1 MSQRAAVAVHH
12 VIDGP
17 ADAPVVVLSHSLGT
31 DLTMWRPQVAE
42 LGRHF
47 RVVTY
52 DLRGHGRSPVPPGPY
67 DMADL
72 GADLVALLDRIGA
85 ARAHLCGV
93 SLGGMASLWTA
104 AHHPERVVRLVLC
117 CTSARLGP
125 PAMWRERAEAVRAS
139 GIEAIA
145 DAALERWFTPAT
157 RAGRPE
163 LVAAMRATL
172 FATPAAGYAE
182 CCGALERMDLRA
194 ELGAIAAPT
203 LAIAAAEDPATP
215 PEHLFRIAEGIAD
228 ARVVV
233 LSGCAHLASIEKAD
247 EVTALIAD
255 HLRAPAEDEP

>member
-1 MSQRAAVAVHH
+1 MSPRAIAVRH
-12 VIDGP
+12 VTDGP
-17 ADAPVVVLSHSLGT
+17 ADAPVLVLSHSLGAA
-31 DLTMWRPQVAE
+31 LTMWQPQLAE
-42 LGRHF
+42 LTRDF
-47 RVVTY
+47 RVVRY

-72 GADLVALLDRIGA
+72 GADLVALLDRIGV

-93 SLGGMASLWTA
+93 SLGAMASMWTA
-104 AHHPERVVRLVLC
+104 AHHPERVERLIVC
-117 CTSARLGP
+117 CTSAQLGP
-125 PAMWRERAEAVRAS
+125 PQMWRQRGDAVRAS
-139 GIEAIA
+139 GIAAIA

-157 RAGRPE
+157 RANRPE
-163 LVAAMRATL
+163 LMAAMRAML

-215 PEHLFRIAEGIAD
+215 PEHLFRIADGIAG
-228 ARVVV
+228 ARAVV
-233 LSGCAHLASIEKAD
+233 LSGCAHLANVEKAD

-255 HLRAPAEDEP
+255 HLRAEDEP